1 MANHTGA
8 IIQHELKPYETD
20 DHILMTI
27 MVLFGRKKVKK
38 EFGLVALNSCPN
50 RFYKE

>member
-27 MVLFGRKKVKK
+27 MVLFGRKKSEERIWPGSIK
-38 EFGLVALNSCPN
+38 
-50 RFYKE
+50 

>member
-8 IIQHELKPYETD
+8 IIQQELKQYETD

-27 MVLFGRKKVKK
+27 MVLLGRKKWRKN
-38 EFGLVALNSCPN
+38 LAW
-50 RFYKE
+50 